1 MKKNILHKQAFTF
14 IELMVVITIM
24 AILLLASY
32 TPFEHYQTKQKVRN
46 SAKIITQTLN
56 DARNS
61 AIYWI
66 SSSTWNLDIWVLF
79 EENEKKIWIYGFPI
93 KDSIWN
99 YLNPDN
105 KYLLENIFLE
115 WGTQITSSGWLFL
128 YKAITWSWIYKNF
141 DIINNKIKLKIWM
154 KWATAWPLTKEIE
167 YYTKTYISDVK

>member
-1 MKKNILHKQAFTF
+1 MI
-14 IELMVVITIM
+14 VITIM
-24 AILLLASY
+24 AIMLLTAY
-32 TPFEHYQTKQKVRN
+32 APFAHYQTKQKVRN

-66 SSSTWNLDIWVLF
+66 STSTWNLDVWVLF
-79 EENEKKIWIYGFPI
+79 EENSENIKIFWFPI
-93 KDSIWN
+93 NEIIDYNSPDSS
-99 YLNPDN
+99 
-105 KYLLENIFLE
+105 YLLEKILLE
-115 WGTQITSSGWLFL
+115 WWTQITSSGWLFL